1 MAKRSSGIL
10 MHVTSLPSRY
20 GIGDLG
26 PDAYNF
32 ADFLAGTAQSFWQ
45 ILPLNPTDPA
55 HGNSPYSSI
64 SAFASNPLLISPDK
78 LVEDG
83 FLAKEDVKQ
92 IPDFPAEWVNYDAV
106 VDYKMRLLET
116 AFRRFRDKKKKDFGY
131 DTFCAENGYW
141 LEDFA
146 LFVALKENFGG
157 KVWSE
162 WPDDY
167 KYRNPGT
174 LDYAREHFQDSMA
187 RARFFQFIVARQ
199 WAALKNYCNSK
210 GLQFIGDVPIYVN
223 YDSVDVWANS
233 QIFKLNDQ
241 KWPYAVAGVP
251 PDYFSATGQRWGNP
265 VYNWG
270 VLKETGFRWW
280 IQRMERTFG
289 LYNVVRIDH
298 FRGLVAYWEIPA
310 HEQTAVNGHWEKVP
324 AEELFNTLSRYF
336 AHLPLISEDLGLIT
350 PDVRE
355 ILRDFEFAG
364 MKVLIFAFG
373 EENPRH
379 IYLPHMY
386 DEKYVVYTGTHDTN
400 TVRGWFETE
409 ATPEQKRRLFR
420 YLGREAHTD
429 NVHRELMRL
438 AMMSKAYLALFPM
451 QDVLG
456 LGEYA
461 RMNRP
466 ASAKGNWQWRLT
478 PAQLNAEVAALLSE
492 LTYVYGRA

>member
-1 MAKRSSGIL
+1 MGKRSSGIL
-10 MHVTSLPSRY
+10 MHITSLPSRY

-32 ADFLAGTAQSFWQ
+32 ADFLASTKQSFWQ

-64 SAFASNPLLISPDK
+64 SAFAANPLLISLDK
-78 LVEDG
+78 MVEDG
-83 FLAKEDVKQ
+83 YLAKDDVKQ
-92 IPDFPAEWVNYDAV
+92 IPEFPADRVDYGAV
-106 VDYKMRLLET
+106 VDYKFRVLEA
-116 AFRRFRDKKKKDFGY
+116 AFRRFRDKKKRDAGY
-131 DTFCAENGYW
+131 EKFCRENACW
-141 LEDFA
+141 IDDFA
-146 LFVALKENFGG
+146 LFVALKGEFGG

-167 KYRNPGT
+167 KYRNPGA
-174 LDYAREHFQDSMA
+174 LDYARDHFQDSIT
-187 RARFFQFIVARQ
+187 RAKFLQFVFAQQ
-199 WAALKNYCNSK
+199 WDALKGYCNGK
-210 GLQFIGDVPIYVN
+210 GIQLIGDLPIYVN
-223 YDSVDVWANS
+223 YDSADVWANS
-233 QIFKLNDQ
+233 WLFKLNDQ
-241 KWPYAVAGVP
+241 KWPYAVSGVP

-265 VYNWG
+265 VYNWP
-270 VLKETGFRWW
+270 VLKDSGFQWW
-280 IQRMERTFG
+280 VQRLARTFK
-289 LYNVVRIDH
+289 LYNIVRIDH

-310 HEQTAVNGHWEKVP
+310 HEQTAINGHWEQVP
-324 AEELFNTLSRYF
+324 AEDFFNMLLRHF
-336 AHLPLISEDLGLIT
+336 AQLPLIAEDLGLIT

-355 ILRDFEFAG
+355 VLRTFNLAG
-364 MKVLIFAFG
+364 MKVLTFAFG

-386 DEKYVVYTGTHDTN
+386 EENYVVYTGTHDTN

-409 ATPEQKRRLFR
+409 ATPEHKRRLFR
-420 YLGREAHTD
+420 YLGREVHAD

-456 LGEYA
+456 LGDYA

-466 ASAKGNWQWRLT
+466 ASANGNWQWRLT
-478 PAQLNAEVAALLSE
+478 PAQLTPEVGALLSE
-492 LTYVYGRA
+492 LTYVYGRV